1 MTVYYINQNFSFFD
15 RFTIK
20 DENKE
25 DVFFAEEKALSFAKK
40 IHLKAM
46 DGEEILRIEEEV
58 FSFLSHYNFYI
69 GEENIAELKKEM
81 SFFKP
86 RYKMAFPN
94 WSIEGNIWE
103 HHYEIKEEGDVIA
116 RIDRKLLSFMDA
128 YEIEIFKKDYDE
140 LVLGIVIAIDAD
152 LAKDD

>member
-1 MTVYYINQNFSFFD
+1 MTLYYINQNFSFFD

-20 DENKE
+20 DENQE
-25 DVFFAEEKALSFAKK
+25 DAFFAEEKALSFAKR

-46 DGEEILRIEEEV
+46 DGEEILKIEEEI

-69 GEENIAELKKEM
+69 ADEKIAELKKEW

-86 RYKMAFPN
+86 KYTMAFPD
-94 WSIEGNIWE
+94 WTIEGNIWE
-103 HHYEIKEEGDVIA
+103 HHYEIKEGEEVIA

-128 YEIEIFKKDYDE
+128 YEIEIFKEDYDE

-152 LAKDD
+152 LAKED